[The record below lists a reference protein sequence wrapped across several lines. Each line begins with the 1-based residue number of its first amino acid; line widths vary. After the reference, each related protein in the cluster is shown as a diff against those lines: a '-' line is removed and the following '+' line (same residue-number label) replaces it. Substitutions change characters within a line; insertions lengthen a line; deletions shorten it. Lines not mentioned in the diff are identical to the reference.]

1 MPLPW
6 RLSVAWDKM
15 DDMDSE
21 VAPEE
26 GDADAQE
33 AAADRPE
40 GPWVMPREYDIGG
53 VRWFSDASREL
64 ARALHPLLA
73 QVTREELAEGP
84 SPRAEGDAL
93 PAEASSLYRPMAIR
107 HEWTVSIED
116 VAAFNLDQFLADL
129 YALADSMGGQMVR
142 GMLEHISAVSDE
154 YGNTI
159 DAGGRD
165 FADAF
170 SESLETMD
178 ISFDEEGKPNLTL
191 VMHPDQVEKLRENP
205 PTPEQEARID
215 AILERR
221 KEEWLASRRRRDL
234 P

>member
-1 MPLPW
+1 MGG
-6 RLSVAWDKM
+6 
-15 DDMDSE
+15 MDSE
-21 VAPEE
+21 DAP
-26 GDADAQE
+26 DSADAPH
-33 AAADRPE
+33 DRPGE
-40 GPWVMPREYDIGG
+40 PWVMPREYEIGG
-53 VRWFSDASREL
+53 MRWFSDASREM

-84 SPRAEGDAL
+84 PPQTEGAAL
-93 PAEASSLYRPMAIR
+93 PAEASSLYRPMAVR

-129 YALADSMGGQMVR
+129 HALADSMGGQMVR
-142 GMLEHISAVSDE
+142 AMLEHISAVTEE

-165 FADAF
+165 FFDVFAETLESIEMTFD
-170 SESLETMD
+170 SE
-178 ISFDEEGKPNLTL
+178 GRPNLTI
-191 VMHPDQVEKLRENP
+191 VMHPDQAEKLRDKQ

-215 AILERR
+215 AILNRR